1 MLTKTYSEPNRPKA
15 LSRSKAWAYAALN
28 QLAFPG
34 AGTVM
39 AGRRVGYIQATIMVV
54 GFVLTMT
61 YLLAVIGS
69 VVNFAANGTV
79 SEEEYH
85 KQYQVYTWAGKY
97 GLALSVAAWCW
108 SLVSSIAIIRNVR
121 KEPPLLS

>member
-1 MLTKTYSEPNRPKA
+1 
-15 LSRSKAWAYAALN
+15 
-28 QLAFPG
+28 
-34 AGTVM
+34 
-39 AGRRVGYIQATIMVV
+39 
-54 GFVLTMT
+54 
-61 YLLAVIGS
+61 VIGS

-121 KEPPLLS
+121 KEPPYSRNMRWLGSMPQGMSFHGRD

>member
-1 MLTKTYSEPNRPKA
+1 MLTKMFLGPNQPKV

-39 AGRRVGYIQATIMVV
+39 AGRRVGYIQAIIMVA

-61 YLLAVIGS
+61 YLFAVIAS
-69 VVNFAANGTV
+69 IANFAVSGTV
-79 SEEEYH
+79 TEAEYH

-97 GLALSVAAWCW
+97 GLILSVLAWCW